1 MLIKIKLCVK
11 HLALRDYLYILN
23 ETPRKKVVNKIKV
36 LERKEFK
43 KLSENGQIVK
53 L

>member
-1 MLIKIKLCVK
+1 MTISHWTIISNHFEWHPANK
-11 HLALRDYLYILN
+11 N
-23 ETPRKKVVNKIKV
+23 VNKIKV